1 MGGGSPGCIDDDDI
15 PLLANFQRSV
25 CVRLPQR
32 VSCIDGGS
40 GQGLG
45 HGHSHVHTGQV
56 HDHRLRQEE
65 KALEEQPLQV
75 RMLLH
80 TAQAKT
86 IKCVSG
92 IAQIEFVLSI
102 QKAQVCFYSPS
113 PKKYVCMCIYTNI

>member
-1 MGGGSPGCIDDDDI
+1 MLGSLPSTRYLLIASRKGPNTCPHVHQTRLVAVEGTRLGGPSPGCIDDDDI

-80 TAQAKT
+80 STSKDD
-86 IKCVSG
+86 
-92 IAQIEFVLSI
+92 
-102 QKAQVCFYSPS
+102 
-113 PKKYVCMCIYTNI
+113 